1 MPRDEEAN
9 RLSARASRYA
19 RLGVEAGAFAAR
31 VGARRLTG
39 ADNDDARAFAEALG
53 AMKGP
58 MMKVA
63 QLLATIPDALPAD
76 YSEQLMKLQSQA
88 PPMGA
93 AFVRRRMQ
101 AELGPDWRQ
110 RFGEF
115 DLNPAAA
122 ASLGQVHRA
131 ATLEGAP
138 VACKLQY
145 PDMASAVEADLVQL
159 NMLFAIRRR
168 MGAAIDTREVQIEI
182 GDRLRE
188 ELDYGREIKLA
199 ALYRL
204 MLADTPEV
212 RVPRPYPELS
222 SKRLL
227 TLQWLDGAKLLSFER
242 AAPETRA
249 RLAELLFKAWWR
261 PFLRYGVIH
270 GDPHLGNYSVV
281 GEAEAVNLYDFGC
294 VRIFP
299 VRFVE
304 GVVELYRAL
313 QIHDRARIARAYDL
327 WGFHGLKPST
337 IEAMN
342 IWASFTYG
350 PILDDRSRS
359 FADGVKPSEFG
370 RKEIRAVMQALRAE
384 GTQLAAP
391 REFVFLDRAAIG
403 LGAAFLRLGAEL
415 NFHRLFEATIADFS
429 PESVAERQRAALA
442 EAGLA

>member
-1 MPRDEEAN
+1 MDRDEEAN

-31 VGARRLTG
+31 VGASRLTG
-39 ADNDDARAFAEALG
+39 GGHDDARAFAEALG
-53 AMKGP
+53 SMKGP

-93 AFVRRRMQ
+93 AFVKRRMQ
-101 AELGPDWRQ
+101 AELGPDWRA
-110 RFGEF
+110 RFAEF
-115 DLNPAAA
+115 DLTPAAA

-131 ATLEGAP
+131 VTLAGEP
-138 VACKLQY
+138 VAAKLQY
-145 PDMASAVEADLVQL
+145 PDMASAVEADLAQL
-159 NMLFAIRRR
+159 NMLFAVRRR
-168 MGAAIDTREVQIEI
+168 FGAAIDTREVQIEI

-199 ALYRL
+199 ALYRI
-204 MLADTPEV
+204 MLADTEEV
-212 RVPRPYPELS
+212 RVPRPHPELS

-227 TLQWLDGAKLLSFER
+227 TLEWLDGAKLLSFE
-242 AAPETRA
+242 AAPPEVRSA
-249 RLAELLFKAWWR
+249 LAEKLFKAWWR

-281 GEAEAVNLYDFGC
+281 GAGEAVNLYDFGC

-299 VRFVE
+299 IRFVE

-313 QIHDRARIARAYDL
+313 RAKDRERIAHAYDL
-327 WGFHGLKPST
+327 WGFKGLKKST

-342 IWASFTYG
+342 IWASFVYG
-350 PILDDRSRS
+350 PILEDRTRS
-359 FADGVKPSEFG
+359 FADGVKPAEFG
-370 RKEIRAVMQALRAE
+370 RKEIRAVMQTLRAE
-384 GTQLAAP
+384 GTSLTAP

-415 NFHRLFEATIADFS
+415 NFHQLFEATIADFS
-429 PESVAERQRAALA
+429 PETVGERQRAALA
-442 EAGLA
+442 QAGLA

>member
-1 MPRDEEAN
+1 MDRDEEAN

-31 VGARRLTG
+31 VGASRLTG
-39 ADNDDARAFAEALG
+39 GERDDARAFAEALG
-53 AMKGP
+53 SMKGP

-93 AFVRRRMQ
+93 AFVKRRMQ
-101 AELGPDWRQ
+101 AELGPDWRA
-110 RFGEF
+110 RFAEF

-131 ATLEGAP
+131 VTLAGEP
-138 VACKLQY
+138 VAVKLQY
-145 PDMASAVEADLVQL
+145 PDMASAVEADLTQL
-159 NMLFAIRRR
+159 NMLFAVRRR
-168 MGAAIDTREVQIEI
+168 FGAAIDTREVQIEI

-199 ALYRL
+199 ALYQI
-204 MLADTPEV
+204 MLADTEEV
-212 RVPRPYPELS
+212 RVPRPHPELS

-227 TLQWLDGAKLLSFER
+227 TLEWLDGAKLLSFE
-242 AAPETRA
+242 AASPEVRSA
-249 RLAELLFKAWWR
+249 LAEKLFKAWWR

-281 GEAEAVNLYDFGC
+281 GDGEAVNLYDFGC

-299 VRFVE
+299 IRFVE

-313 QIHDRARIARAYDL
+313 RAKDRERIAHAYDL
-327 WGFHGLKPST
+327 WGFKGLKKST
-337 IEAMN
+337 VEAMN
-342 IWASFTYG
+342 IWASFIYG
-350 PILDDRSRS
+350 PILEDRRRS
-359 FADGVKPSEFG
+359 FADGVKPAEFG
-370 RKEIRAVMQALRAE
+370 RKEIRAVMQTLRAE
-384 GTQLAAP
+384 GTSLTAP

-415 NFHRLFEATIADFS
+415 NFHQLFEATIADFS
-429 PESVAERQRAALA
+429 PETVGERQRAALA
-442 EAGLA
+442 QAGLA

>member
-1 MPRDEEAN
+1 MPRDDEAN

-31 VGARRLTG
+31 VGASRLTG
-39 ADNDDARAFAEALG
+39 GERDDARAFAEALG
-53 AMKGP
+53 SMKGP

-93 AFVRRRMQ
+93 AFVQRRMQ

-110 RFGEF
+110 RFRAF
-115 DLNPAAA
+115 DLTPAAA

-131 ATLEGAP
+131 VTHDGEA

-145 PDMASAVEADLVQL
+145 PDMSSAVEADLSQL
-159 NMLFAIRRR
+159 NMLFAVRRR

-188 ELDYGREIKLA
+188 ELDYAREIKLA
-199 ALYRL
+199 ALYRI

-212 RVPRPYPELS
+212 RAPRPHPDLS

-227 TLQWLDGAKLLSFER
+227 TLEWLDGAKLLTFEA
-242 AAPETRA
+242 AAPDVRS
-249 RLAELLFKAWWR
+249 RVAEILFKAWWR

-281 GEAEAVNLYDFGC
+281 GGGEAVNLYDFGC

-299 VRFVE
+299 MRFVE
-304 GVVELYRAL
+304 GVVALYRAL
-313 QIHDRARIARAYDL
+313 KTGDREGIAHAYDL
-327 WGFHGLKPST
+327 WGFKGLKKST

-342 IWASFTYG
+342 IWASFIYG
-350 PILDDRSRS
+350 PILDDRVRS
-359 FADGVKPSEFG
+359 FADGVKASEFG
-370 RKEIRAVMQALRAE
+370 RKEIRAVMQSLRSE
-384 GTQLAAP
+384 GTSLTAP

-415 NFHRLFEATIADFS
+415 NFHRLFEETIGDFS
-429 PESVAERQRAALA
+429 PEVVGERQRGALA
-442 EAGLA
+442 AVGL